1 MMAELGKIGR
11 NTTLLKIIIRGVF
24 LIQVI
29 SMNSSIP
36 AYEQAQRISEPEI
49 ILRTKYS
56 ELE

>member
-1 MMAELGKIGR
+1 MMAEVEEVGR
-11 NTTLLKIIIRGVF
+11 NTILLKIIIIGVF

-29 SMNSSIP
+29 SMNSSIT
-36 AYEQAQRISEPEI
+36 AYEHAQRISEPEI